1 MIKSFAHKGLEK
13 FFYQGTVKGI
23 QPKHKNKLA
32 LILDHLDAANKAKDM
47 NYPGSGFHTLKGKYK
62 EHYAVTV
69 SGNWRV
75 IFKFIDG
82 DAYVVDYLDYH

>member
-1 MIKSFAHKGLEK
+1 MIKSFVHKGLEN
-13 FFYQGTVKGI
+13 FFYQGTTKGI
-23 QPKHKNKLA
+23 QPKHKNKLV
-32 LILDHLDAANKAKDM
+32 LILDHLDAAHKAKDM
-47 NYPGSGFHTLKGKYK
+47 NFPGSGFHVLKGKYK
-62 EHYAVTV
+62 EHYAVNV